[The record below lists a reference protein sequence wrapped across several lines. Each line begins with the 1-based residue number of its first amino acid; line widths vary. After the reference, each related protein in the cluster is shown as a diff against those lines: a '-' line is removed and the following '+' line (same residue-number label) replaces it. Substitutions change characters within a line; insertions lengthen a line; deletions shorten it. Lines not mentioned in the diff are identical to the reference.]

1 MPYCDKI
8 LEASEPF
15 IDQIVKREDLKE
27 KRFLITGATG
37 MIGSSVLDLL
47 LFLNERKQYGITI
60 YAAVRNDSKI
70 KKRYGIFAQKEYFHI
85 LPYDATKPIDFEYSV
100 DYVIHAASNADP
112 AAISKEPV
120 ETLMS
125 NVFGLDQILQYAKRS
140 SVKKT
145 LFVSSSE
152 IYGTNST
159 SKPFLEDD
167 YGNIDL
173 LNPRAAYPMG
183 KRASETLCASY
194 ANEYDLNIVIA
205 RPGHIYG
212 PTITDTDSRASAQFT
227 RNALNHQDIIMKSA
241 GTQLRSYCY
250 VYDCASAL
258 LTILLN
264 GQPTCAYN
272 ISNRHSILSISD
284 IAKLFAKAGN
294 VALTFENASKKEQTS
309 YNLMSMSA
317 LDATRL
323 ENLGWHAIMD
333 SKDGVKETLRLL
345 KG

>member
-1 MPYCDKI
+1 MLLDDKSI
-8 LEASEPF
+8 
-15 IDQIVKREDLKE
+15 
-27 KRFLITGATG
+27 LITGGTG
-37 MIGSSVLDLL
+37 SFGKAFTKYVLDNYNPKKIIIYSRDE
-47 LFLNERKQYGITI
+47 FKQFIMQNEFKQYAGKLRFFIGD
-60 YAAVRNDSKI
+60 VRDQE
-70 KKRYGIFAQKEYFHI
+70 RLRRA
-85 LPYDATKPIDFEYSV
+85 FEGV

-294 VALTFENASKKEQTS
+294 VALTFENASKKEQKS

-333 SKDGVKETLRLL
+333 GKDGVKETLRLL